1 MQKLVIIA
9 PHLGRSGPTRQMIYL
24 ASELCDKFDIEI
36 LGVQPEKNSNLK
48 SELVGFPVRFTL
60 STKRNFL
67 LRWLRLLALALS
79 GRIDVFHSYG
89 FLPDLLCALVVPRKK
104 WVSVAR
110 NFPPEDYPPK
120 FGPALGGF
128 MARVHLGVHRKC
140 KYLVAC
146 SQSLGKA
153 YQRIGIHNT
162 PIRNAVRVPA
172 AAAGFEKKGTAQR
185 LVFLGNLI
193 PRKRVDLTCRLFEAL
208 KNNHAEMDIVGGG
221 SELEALRGK
230 YGKNPR
236 IHFHGPQADVWQ
248 FIANAHIL
256 INLSASE
263 GLPNA
268 VLEGLSAGCICLLS
282 DIEPHKEI
290 GESIGA
296 GVIILAATDS
306 PTEDEL
312 AALAAKAESK
322 LAQIPDDQ
330 RQINIDRAQLAFGT
344 SRLAEEF
351 ERHYATMGA
360 GAC

>member
-24 ASELCDKFDIEI
+24 VSELSDKFDIEI

-48 SELVGFPVRFTL
+48 SELVGLPVRFTL
-60 STKRNFL
+60 SAKWNFL
-67 LRWLRLLALALS
+67 LRWLRLFALALS

-89 FLPDLLCALVVPRKK
+89 FLPDLLCALLVPRKK

-120 FGPALGGF
+120 FGSALGGF
-128 MARVHLGVHRKC
+128 MARVHLSVHRKC

-146 SQSLGKA
+146 SQSLGNA

-162 PIRNAVRVPA
+162 PIRNAVRVPDA
-172 AAAGFEKKGTAQR
+172 TAGFEKKGTAQR

-208 KNNHAEMDIVGGG
+208 KNNRAEIDIVGGG
-221 SELEALRGK
+221 SELEALRAK

-236 IHFHGPQADVWQ
+236 IHFHGPQADVWP
-248 FIANAHIL
+248 FIVNAHIL

-296 GVIILAATDS
+296 GVIILAATDT
-306 PTEDEL
+306 PTENEL

-322 LAQIPDDQ
+322 MAQIPDDQ
-330 RQINIDRAQLAFGT
+330 RQVNIDRAQHAFGT
-344 SRLAEEF
+344 SRLAAEF

-360 GAC
+360 SAC